1 MILTD
6 RLKQDLTDATRLSDS
21 VRRDTLRL
29 LLSALNYKKID
40 LQHDLSDDEV
50 LAVIAV
56 EAKKRRES
64 ILAFESNARP
74 ELAVSEKAEL
84 AILEAYLPRQLSE
97 TEIRNEILEIRGLD
111 GIKDFGQA
119 MKIVAPMFKGRADGK
134 IVSDIVRQVI
144 Q

>member
-1 MILTD
+1 MILAD

-40 LQHDLSDDEV
+40 LQHDLNDEEV
-50 LAVIAV
+50 MSVISV

-84 AILEAYLPRQLSE
+84 AILEAYLPKQLTE
-97 TEIRNEILEIRGLD
+97 LEIRNEISSLD
-111 GIKDFGQA
+111 LPKNFGEA

>member
-1 MILTD
+1 MIDLNAD
-6 RLKQDLTDATRLSDS
+6 FIDAILKGDA

-40 LQHDLSDDEV
+40 LQHDLSDEEI
-50 LAVIAV
+50 LAVISV

-74 ELAVSEKAEL
+74 ELAISEKAEL

-97 TEIRNEILEIRGLD
+97 LEIRNEISFLD
-111 GIKDFGQA
+111 LPKNFGEA

-134 IVSDIVRQVI
+134 LVANIVNEKIK
-144 Q
+144 